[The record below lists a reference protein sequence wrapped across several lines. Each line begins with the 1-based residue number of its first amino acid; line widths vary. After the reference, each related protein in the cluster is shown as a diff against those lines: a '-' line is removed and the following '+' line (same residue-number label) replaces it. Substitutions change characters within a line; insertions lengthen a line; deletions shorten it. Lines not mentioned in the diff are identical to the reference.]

1 MGWYPAPSKA
11 QVFKWNRVIVAFLP
25 NGSQAA
31 SLYKSDCSAAIK
43 IILRRCKNH
52 LTWQSEV
59 CWKYGGFESLKKIL
73 KMA

>member
-1 MGWYPAPSKA
+1 MGRYPAPSKA

-52 LTWQSEV
+52 LTW
-59 CWKYGGFESLKKIL
+59 
-73 KMA
+73 